1 MLKLIHNQ
9 IKYEQKLHSDPTN
22 YINNE
27 RICPY
32 KMHVLVSSYKKK
44 KKHKQ
49 GNSSRMEN
57 RFQLNINRGIVQE
70 WKIASS

>member
-1 MLKLIHNQ
+1 MNK
-9 IKYEQKLHSDPTN
+9 N
-22 YINNE
+22 YILIQPIILTMKE
-27 RICPY
+27 FVHTKC
-32 KMHVLVSSYKKK
+32 MSSFPAIKKK